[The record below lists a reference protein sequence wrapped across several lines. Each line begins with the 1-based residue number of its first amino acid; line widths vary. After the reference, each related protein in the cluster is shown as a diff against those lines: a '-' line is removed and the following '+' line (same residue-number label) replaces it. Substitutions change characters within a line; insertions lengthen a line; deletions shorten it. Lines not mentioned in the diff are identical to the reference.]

1 MSFSGSLL
9 LAKDIWTRDIFH
21 VANLLAQAPP
31 DTVAVPVPVE
41 VPAAPAVIAGPQ
53 FFIALLSGVIL
64 AFGFQLLLTNLSMAA
79 GVSYVAHSSNS
90 SSDSSGSNS
99 SSGGSGIKKI
109 GIAFGAWTL
118 ITVCIALFF
127 ACLLAISLTAY
138 ANPLLG
144 AITGLVIWATYFTLL
159 LWFSSTAVG
168 SLVGSMVKS
177 ATSGFSTIMGT
188 ATAALGAKSASN
200 QVVQTAE
207 AAAEA
212 IRRELAAGF
221 DISGIQDTLQDY
233 LSTLKSADVDVNSI
247 EQEFERL
254 VKEAGLSEVDRDALP
269 TVNKK
274 TFVDLLEDRTDLSRE
289 EARRTADRLYR
300 IWQKNTGS
308 SEGLNDLMQVVATAT
323 GGQLAAKGLSKEL
336 SSLVSNLREQNKQ
349 ISSEGKSKAEES
361 DSSGSSS
368 TNQAVSMG
376 MSMLTSAIL
385 GKSDLSDMDASKLI
399 SEVKAARDR
408 VSSGGSLLP
417 APAKEALP
425 FYDTLVQADVENYI
439 QHAYIGELKSAEL
452 DENFRN
458 VIYDPEA
465 DPAEVRK
472 QLSNFGRDLFTKCLQ
487 ERGLLTQAEIKDIAT
502 RMEIIRQAV
511 IKEIIAAETAAAERN
526 VKQYIETF
534 FKYTPAD
541 ELNSEMGDEAF
552 RSIIESENLDAAHL
566 RETLSQFN
574 AEYFRQFLVTRD
586 DVAAHELSEHYEQLL
601 EKVIADAESLD
612 KAAKVRL
619 QQQQQSLEDYLRN
632 TGKEELDP
640 DGIKRDIQTLLNE
653 PNEGFRRVRARIGSM
668 DRSTLAA
675 LLKQRPEF
683 AEDEV
688 DNVLD
693 TVEAAWRSVV
703 GAPQKTTAGTQAK
716 YDEANSAIEEY
727 LRSTGK
733 PELSPDGIKRDLEK
747 LMNHP
752 EAGAR
757 AIRYRLSK
765 MDRDTLVQLLSQRG
779 DMDEQEVNQT
789 IDSLLDTI
797 QSIVKM
803 PRRLARRA
811 QGGAKSKALSFQ
823 GALEDYLSNTN
834 KDELHPEGI
843 KRDLK
848 LLLNDPKLGA
858 SKLGD
863 RIAQMDDSTMVALLA
878 QRPDMTQEEAEAAV
892 GRIAEVRHQ
901 VKGQIRS
908 VQTAIESTIDS
919 IFARIRMFLD
929 SLDRPELDYYS
940 IKRDVQTIM
949 DDPQSGFSVVRDRLS
964 QFDRNTLVALVSANN
979 RVSKTDANR
988 VIDQIESARDSVL
1001 TKAERLE
1008 QQFESRIN
1016 SIKAQTQQ
1024 QMDDT
1029 KAAAEAAAWW
1039 LFGTALLSAIVAAI
1053 GGFIAVA

>member
-1 MSFSGSLL
+1 MSFSESLL
-9 LAKDIWTRDIFH
+9 LAKDIWPKDIFH
-21 VANLLAQAPP
+21 TVNFLAQTSP
-31 DTVAVPVPVE
+31 DAVAIPVPVE
-41 VPAAPAVIAGPQ
+41 VPAAPVIAGPQ

-90 SSDSSGSNS
+90 SSSNDSGSSS

-127 ACLLAISLTAY
+127 ACWLAISLTAY
-138 ANPLLG
+138 INPLLG

-177 ATSGFSTIMGT
+177 ATSGFGTIMGT

-207 AAAEA
+207 AAAAA
-212 IRRELAAGF
+212 IRRELATGL

-233 LSTLKSADVDVNSI
+233 LSTLKSAEVDVSSV

-254 VKEAGLSEVDRDALP
+254 IKEAGLSGIDRDSLP

-274 TFVDLLEDRTDLSRE
+274 TFVDLLSDRTDLSRE
-289 EARRTADRLYR
+289 EANRTADRLYR
-300 IWQKNTGS
+300 IWQKNTDS
-308 SEGLNDLMQVVATAT
+308 TEGLNDLVKVVATAT
-323 GGQLAAKGLSKEL
+323 GGQLASKGLGKEL
-336 SSLVSNLREQNKQ
+336 SALVSELRQQNKNSQ
-349 ISSEGKSKAEES
+349 DSSDQKQ
-361 DSSGSSS
+361 DSGSS
-368 TNQAVSMG
+368 AMPHVMSMG
-376 MSMLTSAIL
+376 MSMLSSTIL

-399 SEVKAARDR
+399 SEIKAAKDR

-417 APAKEALP
+417 APTKEALP

-439 QHAYIGELKSAEL
+439 QHAYIGELKSPEL
-452 DENFRN
+452 NESFRN
-458 VIYDPEA
+458 VIYDAEA
-465 DPAEVRK
+465 EPAEVRK
-472 QLSNFGRDLFTKCLQ
+472 QLSNLGRDLFSKCLQ
-487 ERGLLTQAEIKDIAT
+487 ERGLLTQGEIRDIAT

-511 IKEIIAAETAAAERN
+511 IKEITAAEVAAAEQNFR
-526 VKQYIETF
+526 QYVETF
-534 FKYTPAD
+534 FKYTPAS
-541 ELNSEMGDEAF
+541 ELTSEMGDEAF

-586 DVAAHELSEHYEQLL
+586 DVPAHELSEHYEKLL
-601 EKVIADAESLD
+601 EKVIADAEGVD

-632 TGKEELDP
+632 TGKDELNP

-653 PNEGFRRVRARIGSM
+653 PNEGVRRVRSRLSSM
-668 DRSTLAA
+668 NRDTLVA

-683 AEDEV
+683 AEDEI
-688 DNVLD
+688 DYVLD
-693 TVEAAWRSVV
+693 TVESAWRSVV
-703 GAPQKTTAGTQAK
+703 NAPQKLNAK
-716 YDEANSAIEEY
+716 SQQQSDEADNAITTY
-727 LRSTGK
+727 LRNTGK
-733 PELSPDGIKRDLEK
+733 PELSPEGIKRDLQK

-752 EAGAR
+752 KAGAR

-765 MDRDTLVQLLSQRG
+765 MDRDTLVQLLNQR
-779 DMDEQEVNQT
+779 DDLSEQEINQT
-789 IDSLLDTI
+789 IDSLLNNI
-797 QSIVKM
+797 QNIIKS
-803 PRRLARRA
+803 PRRLARRT

-823 GALEDYLSNTN
+823 GALEDYLTNTN

-863 RIAQMDDSTMVALLA
+863 RINQMDDSTMVALLA
-878 QRPDMTQEEAEAAV
+878 QRPDMTQAEAEAAV
-892 GRIAEVRHQ
+892 GRIVKVRHQ
-901 VKGQIRS
+901 IKDQIRS
-908 VQTAIESTIDS
+908 VQSAIQSTIDS
-919 IFARIRMFLD
+919 IFARIRTFLQ

-940 IKRDVQTIM
+940 IKRDVRAIM
-949 DDPQSGFSVVRDRLS
+949 DDPQSGFDVVRGRLS
-964 QFDRNTLVALVSANN
+964 QFDRDTLVALVSANN
-979 RVSKTDANR
+979 RVSKSDANR
-988 VIDQIESARDSVL
+988 VIDQIESTRDGVL
-1001 TKAERLE
+1001 RKAEEIER
-1008 QQFESRIN
+1008 QFESRIN

-1024 QMDDT
+1024 QMEDT

-1039 LFGTALLSAIVAAI
+1039 LFGTALLSAIVAAL
-1053 GGFIAVA
+1053 GGFLAVA